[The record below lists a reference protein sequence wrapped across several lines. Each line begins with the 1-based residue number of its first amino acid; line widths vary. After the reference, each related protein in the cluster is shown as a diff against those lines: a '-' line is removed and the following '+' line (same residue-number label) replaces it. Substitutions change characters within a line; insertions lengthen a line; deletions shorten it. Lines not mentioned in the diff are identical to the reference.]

1 MKNILLLTDFSDNAR
16 NAIDYALEFF
26 QKWECKFYILHVQ
39 KSSEYISDDL
49 MTAESGSMVYK
60 AVLEK
65 ATNKLT
71 RLIASLQE
79 NYKGS
84 NCEFQPLVDYDDFI
98 AAITQ
103 VVSKNEIDL
112 ICMGS
117 NGATGA
123 KEVLFGSNTLQVIR
137 NINQSL
143 LVVPEG
149 YKFTGINSVLFS
161 IHKEQE
167 FQPKELYVLKDILNK
182 YNANLNVLQV
192 LEENNDEKEMTLNA
206 FVQQHFKGISTA
218 AKTVVGLPFPDAISA
233 FEQLEKVDL
242 HALVMEKERIL
253 DRIIFG
259 SENKAISEESLI
271 PLLILPEPMKE

>member
-16 NAIDYALEFF
+16 NAIDYALEFL
-26 QKWECKFYILHVQ
+26 QKWPCKFYILHVQ

-79 NYKGS
+79 NNKG
-84 NCEFQPLVDYDDFI
+84 NIFEFQPLVDYDDFI

-149 YKFTGINSVLFS
+149 YKFAGINSVLFS
-161 IHKEQE
+161 IHGEQE
-167 FQPKELYVLKDILNK
+167 FQPQELNFLKDILNK
-182 YNANLNVLQV
+182 YNVNLHVLQV
-192 LEENNDEKEMTLNA
+192 LDENGDKKETDLNT
-206 FVQQHFKGISTA
+206 FLQHHFKGISSI
-218 AKTVVGLPFPDAISA
+218 AKTVVGLNFPDAISA
-233 FEQLEKVDL
+233 FEQLEEVDL
-242 HALVMEKERIL
+242 HALIMEKEGIL

-259 SENKAISEESLI
+259 SENKAISEESQI
-271 PLLILPEPMKE
+271 PLLILPDPKKE